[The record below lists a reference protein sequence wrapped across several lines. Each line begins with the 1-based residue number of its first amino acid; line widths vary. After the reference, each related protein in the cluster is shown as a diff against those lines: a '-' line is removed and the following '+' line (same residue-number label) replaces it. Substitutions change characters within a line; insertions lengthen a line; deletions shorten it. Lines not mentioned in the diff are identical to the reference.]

1 MIKIRLKKV
10 LLLALAVC
18 MMLTAAFAA
27 IFMIQPKAAKAASD
41 PVLTDTEYNILLG
54 WGYQFQT
61 YATVSGIDVTICVSE
76 NGVLK
81 TSTTGVQSYSG
92 NFGFTYNGQPYVVV
106 KVPRGMPGVRQ
117 TNSFR
122 VGTDNAT
129 PKDAPYD
136 GVHTGCV
143 AFAYPK
149 KGNIYKDSNGFP
161 YIETYGHETSNIS
174 IQPTRVYLLKTG
186 PRAYAQ
192 SDGRPSTGAGNEPL
206 YQQVAKPT
214 GQNHTYDGGTKYG
227 VSNGTGYT
235 LSGTTYATNAG
246 IYYATATLQSGYIW
260 SDGTNAPA
268 TIMWIID
275 RAALDY
281 NHVKVTQNATYTGDE
296 VRPVFSVTVNGKVL
310 QEGTDFTYDAVTE
323 NIEAGTGYFKIYGK
337 GNYSGNSGNVPFTI
351 DPKNMSSASVS
362 VGSATYN
369 GGSAVPPT
377 VTITDDGKTLTP
389 GVDYDVK
396 FTNNTNAG
404 TAQAI
409 IAYKGNYTGG
419 KTVNFTIQP
428 QSITPSVAVNGSF
441 TYTGGK
447 IEPKPTVTYNG
458 KTLQEGV
465 DYTLS
470 YSNNTAAG
478 PATVIVTG
486 KGNYS
491 FTASQNFTIGKADQS
506 FSVNA
511 GTLGCVTNSALTTGK
526 LTDLIS
532 GTHSS
537 NLQFTSSDPSVI
549 RINDDGTYTVVG
561 QGSATISV
569 TSTGDSNYNAVTTPV
584 TGTITTQLKDGF
596 YIGSLNGENQVFAS
610 LQDAIDAAK
619 DGETVYAKGNPV
631 VNGGATL
638 NTNKTITIAGHKEA
652 DGTVGTI
659 VRGNGCT
666 GSVIT
671 VSNGSLTLENV
682 TLDGKNIS
690 GSSLVTVGGGSLIVK
705 DGTTLTGGNA
715 QNGGAISV
723 SGGNVTISGGEFE
736 NNGES
741 GERIVLYSTT
751 VTI

>member
-1 MIKIRLKKV
+1 M
-10 LLLALAVC
+10 
-18 MMLTAAFAA
+18 
-27 IFMIQPKAAKAASD
+27 
-41 PVLTDTEYNILLG
+41 
-54 WGYQFQT
+54 
-61 YATVSGIDVTICVSE
+61 
-76 NGVLK
+76 
-81 TSTTGVQSYSG
+81 
-92 NFGFTYNGQPYVVV
+92 
-106 KVPRGMPGVRQ
+106 
-117 TNSFR
+117 
-122 VGTDNAT
+122 
-129 PKDAPYD
+129 
-136 GVHTGCV
+136 
-143 AFAYPK
+143 
-149 KGNIYKDSNGFP
+149 
-161 YIETYGHETSNIS
+161 
-174 IQPTRVYLLKTG
+174 
-186 PRAYAQ
+186 
-192 SDGRPSTGAGNEPL
+192 
-206 YQQVAKPT
+206 
-214 GQNHTYDGGTKYG
+214 
-227 VSNGTGYT
+227 
-235 LSGTTYATNAG
+235 
-246 IYYATATLQSGYIW
+246 
-260 SDGTNAPA
+260 
-268 TIMWIID
+268 
-275 RAALDY
+275 
-281 NHVKVTQNATYTGDE
+281 
-296 VRPVFSVTVNGKVL
+296 FSVTVNGKVL

-323 NIEAGTGYFKIYGK
+323 NIKAGTGYFKINGK
-337 GNYSGNSGNVPFTI
+337 GNYSGTSENVPFTI
-351 DPKNMSSASVS
+351 DPKDMSSASVS

-369 GGSAVPPT
+369 GGSAVTPT
-377 VTITDDGKTLTP
+377 VTITDGGKTLTP

-428 QSITPSVAVNGSF
+428 QSITPSVAVDGSF

-447 IEPKPTVTYNG
+447 MEPKPTVTYNG

-470 YSNNTAAG
+470 YRNNTAAG
-478 PATVIVTG
+478 PATVTVTG

-506 FSVNA
+506 FSVDT
-511 GTLGCVTNSALTTGK
+511 GTLGCVTNGALTTGK

-619 DGETVYAKGNPV
+619 DGETVYVKGNPV

-690 GSSLVTVGGGSLIVK
+690 GSALVTVGGGSLIVK
-705 DGTTLTGGNA
+705 DATTLTGGNA